1 MRYLL
6 DTNVAIWLIA
16 KPERLSGLTLERLGD
31 TSNDLV
37 VSAVSVV
44 EVAIKRSLGKL
55 DINERFIEE
64 LQAQDCRFLSVNVRH
79 AWQVSSLPWIHRD
92 PFDRLIVAQAQIE
105 GATLVTSDRTLIDYD
120 VQVLLV

>member
-44 EVAIKRSLGKL
+44 LMAQMCRS
-55 DINERFIEE
+55 
-64 LQAQDCRFLSVNVRH
+64 
-79 AWQVSSLPWIHRD
+79 
-92 PFDRLIVAQAQIE
+92 
-105 GATLVTSDRTLIDYD
+105 
-120 VQVLLV
+120 